1 MEILWKGTVSAV
13 LGNSPETTRKL
24 CLSTKFIYQ
33 EIRWNY
39 DIFRSV
45 KQWLLLGVAIVQYLS
60 GNTHMGQGI
69 KEWTKQNLW
78 KTAFK
83 KLEVISSVLYSIN
96 FSWSILKYYDPY
108 NKRKKEKRLR
118 NTPIIKEK
126 RHTPLTVRKK

>member
-1 MEILWKGTVSAV
+1 MEISWKGTVSAV
-13 LGNSPETTRKL
+13 SGNSPETTRKL

-96 FSWSILKYYDPY
+96 FLGPFLNTTTHITNVKRTNDYAIL
-108 NKRKKEKRLR
+108 RLSKKKDIL
-118 NTPIIKEK
+118 
-126 RHTPLTVRKK
+126 H